1 MGFSDRSNSINGNM
15 VIIEVIFLDWFS
27 FLKQVFVS
35 PSFSQIRIPSIE
47 VAFKRQDL
55 NL

>member
-27 FLKQVFVS
+27 FLKQVFVHS
-35 PSFSQIRIPSIE
+35 LKLE
-47 VAFKRQDL
+47 YLA
-55 NL
+55 